1 MFIICIHYYCVQQLK
16 TMDFLNLPTTYS
28 WDRSGTRPDMFR
40 LFSDV
45 VDFAQNTIYQVKPRH
60 VGSFT
65 TTTTTMGNSHTISD
79 PLIFEEPSTPFAIS
93 KKNLG
98 LEYTVRYKTYKYD
111 ENQLSI
117 YYFTGDEQSI
127 TVQICNPSRDNYK
140 DKMMCVPKNIRRKR
154 KVNTWRVDFVIDD
167 IEDFFYLFKKWLYF
181 DHNDNWDNFKQN
193 FGQLLEQFNDQKH
206 YEINTAPQFLEMMK
220 KARERRQPIHEVFRN
235 EDTTN
240 RIVRAGFSIRRH
252 S

>member
-1 MFIICIHYYCVQQLK
+1 
-16 TMDFLNLPTTYS
+16 MDFLNLPTTYS

-65 TTTTTMGNSHTISD
+65 TTTTTMGNSRTISD
-79 PLIFEEPSTPFAIS
+79 PLIFGEPSTPFASS
-93 KKNLG
+93 KKNFS

-240 RIVRAGFSIRRH
+240 RIVRAGFSIRTH
-252 S
+252 F